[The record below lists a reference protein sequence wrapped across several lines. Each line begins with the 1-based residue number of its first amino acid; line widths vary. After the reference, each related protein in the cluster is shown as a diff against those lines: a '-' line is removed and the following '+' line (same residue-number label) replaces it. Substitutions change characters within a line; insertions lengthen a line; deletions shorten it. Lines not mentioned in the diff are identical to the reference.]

1 VWRSRETSQSG
12 SNLFTDIGY
21 IEFHSSVF
29 SNTESG
35 FNPKLSVYPNP
46 FNDVISINIDSN
58 AKVEIYDLLG
68 KIIYIK
74 DISLGTTQL
83 DLGNSANGMYLVKV
97 INEKKTIE
105 NG

>member
-1 VWRSRETSQSG
+1 
-12 SNLFTDIGY
+12 
-21 IEFHSSVF
+21 
-29 SNTESG
+29 
-35 FNPKLSVYPNP
+35 
-46 FNDVISINIDSN
+46 
-58 AKVEIYDLLG
+58 VEIYDLLG
-68 KIIYIK
+68 KIIYTK